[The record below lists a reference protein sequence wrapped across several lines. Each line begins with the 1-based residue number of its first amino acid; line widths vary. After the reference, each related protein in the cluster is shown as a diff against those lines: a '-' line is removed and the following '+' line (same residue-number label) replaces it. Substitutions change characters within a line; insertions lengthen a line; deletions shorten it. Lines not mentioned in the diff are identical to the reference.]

1 MEPISKIMS
10 RRVGV
15 SRPGWSSRQAAEKMR
30 VLDVGAVPVCD
41 GQKLLGMITDRDIAV
56 RTVAA
61 GRDPSQ
67 TRVSDVMS
75 GNLVWCS
82 EEASVEEVAEKMAT
96 HQIRRIPI
104 LDGEKNLVGIVA
116 LADLANSQQDSVLK
130 AGALEGISEDSGRAR
145 S

>member
-10 RRVGV
+10 RSVGV
-15 SRPGWSSRQAAEKMR
+15 VSPGSSIREAAEQMR
-30 VLDVGAVPVCD
+30 VLNVGAVPVCD
-41 GQKLLGMITDRDIAV
+41 GQKLLGMITDRDITV

-61 GRDPSQ
+61 GRDPLS

-75 GNLVWCS
+75 GDLIWCS
-82 EEASVEEVAEKMAT
+82 EEASVQEVAEAMST

-104 LDGEKNLVGIVA
+104 LDRKSNLVGIVA
-116 LADLANSQQDSVLK
+116 LADLATSQQDCGLK
-130 AGALEGISEDSGRAR
+130 AEALEAISEDSGRAR